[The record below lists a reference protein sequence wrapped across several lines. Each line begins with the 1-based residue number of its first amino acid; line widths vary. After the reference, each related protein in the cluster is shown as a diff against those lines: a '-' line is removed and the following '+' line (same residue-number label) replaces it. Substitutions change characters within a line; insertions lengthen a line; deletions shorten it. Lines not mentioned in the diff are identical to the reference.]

1 MMSNFDKS
9 AREITGGRKKII
21 HVDDV
26 NYSLI
31 SVKSRL
37 SKNFEIFAVNS
48 AAKLYELLESIIP
61 DLILLDADMP
71 DVDGYETIKVLKAN
85 DRLAQIPVVFL
96 TGKCDRESVVKGLS
110 LGAADYIF
118 KPFET
123 ERLIETLNNIL
134 SPKGYELSTREGSN
148 NKPGVLAVDDV
159 ASMLRAIQYAL
170 HDRYNVYLLSKPEGV
185 PNFLKAEKP
194 DLILLDYLMPTMS
207 GFDLISI
214 IKTIPE
220 HKDTPIIILTTEGT
234 GEHVKEAINLGAS
247 DFIVKPFNPKELND
261 KVAKHIRIA
270 NELRIIREDTGQ
282 FR

>member
-1 MMSNFDKS
+1 MINSG
-9 AREITGGRKKII
+9 ARKKII
-21 HVDDV
+21 HVDDI
-26 NYSLI
+26 NYSLL

-37 SKNFEIFAVNS
+37 SDIYDVISANS
-48 AAKLYELLESIIP
+48 SVKLHELLESIKP
-61 DLILLDADMP
+61 DLIILDADMP
-71 DVDGYETIKVLKAN
+71 DVDGYDIIKGLKADN
-85 DRLAQIPVVFL
+85 RYEHIPVIFL
-96 TGKCDRESVVKGLS
+96 TGRSDRASVVKGLG
-110 LGAADYIF
+110 LGAIDYIF
-118 KPFET
+118 KPVQT
-123 ERLIETLNNIL
+123 EKLIETLDRVLN
-134 SPKGYELSTREGSN
+134 PKEFEESIKNETG

-194 DLILLDYLMPTMS
+194 DLILLDYLMPTMN

-282 FR
+282 FS

>member
-1 MMSNFDKS
+1 MAEELK
-9 AREITGGRKKII
+9 RII

-26 NYSLI
+26 NYSLV
-31 SVKSRL
+31 SVKNRL
-37 SKNFEIFAVNS
+37 NKIFNVIPANS
-48 AAKLYELLESIIP
+48 SIKLYELLEKFIP

-71 DVDGYETIKVLKAN
+71 EIDGYETIKGLKAD
-85 DRLAQIPVVFL
+85 DRYAHIPVVFL
-96 TGKCDRESVVKGLS
+96 TGRSDRASVVKGIS

-118 KPFET
+118 KPVQT
-123 ERLIETLNNIL
+123 EKLIDTLDNIL
-134 SPKGYELSTREGSN
+134 NPKEHEQSAKEEENN

-159 ASMLRAIQYAL
+159 ASMLRAVQYAL
-170 HDRYNVYLLSKPEGV
+170 QDRYNVYLLSKPEGV
-185 PNFLKAEKP
+185 PNFLKTEKP

-234 GEHVKEAINLGAS
+234 QEHVKEAINLGAS
-247 DFIVKPFNPKELND
+247 DFIVKPFKPKELND

-270 NELRIIREDTGQ
+270 NELRIIREDNSGLYG
-282 FR
+282 